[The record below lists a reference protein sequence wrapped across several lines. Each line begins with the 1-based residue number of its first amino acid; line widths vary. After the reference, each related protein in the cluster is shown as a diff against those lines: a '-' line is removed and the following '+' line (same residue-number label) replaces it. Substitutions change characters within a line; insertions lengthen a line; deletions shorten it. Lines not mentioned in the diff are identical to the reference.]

1 MSIRISVQELQDILA
16 KTQTRIK
23 KLEAQTREFLIYH
36 ECDPHGELEN
46 MWAELEFLQA
56 KEDAILTQIS
66 MQSANPKDLDSLF
79 QRIQKEIK
87 TDS

>member
-1 MSIRISVQELQDILA
+1 MSIRISVQELQDILT
-16 KTQTRIK
+16 KTQARIK

-36 ECDPHGELEN
+36 DSDPHGELEN
-46 MWAELEFLQA
+46 MWAELEFLQS

-66 MQSANPKDLDSLF
+66 MQSANPRDLDSLF
-79 QRIQKEIK
+79 QRIQKELK